1 MAKEEQRYLTVSALN
16 RYIAYKIDSHVA
28 LNIVYIKGEVSNARI
43 SKGHLYFVLK
53 DEESEINAII
63 FSNILKNSSYF
74 PKDGAKVLI
83 TGKVTSYSKKGSY
96 NLLVNQISEFGQGLI
111 YQQFLELKNKHKN

>member
-16 RYIAYKIDSHVA
+16 RYIAYKIDSDVA

-63 FSNILKNSSYF
+63 FSNILLY
-74 PKDGAKVLI
+74 V
-83 TGKVTSYSKKGSY
+83 
-96 NLLVNQISEFGQGLI
+96 
-111 YQQFLELKNKHKN
+111 